1 VTITAEHPTVLN
13 EAHAS
18 ALRGSAWEYEHSES
32 EVVRMCA
39 LLAGLAVI
47 MGRSGDM
54 RKDDAFGGRV
64 MLPFFETAPPAEPSA
79 VRLALLPETGS
90 WLVWAQDPR
99 SKEPRVEMRQP
110 GYEGCLQAVLVFS
123 SYVRTE

>member
-1 VTITAEHPTVLN
+1 
-13 EAHAS
+13 
-18 ALRGSAWEYEHSES
+18 
-32 EVVRMCA
+32 MCA

-64 MLPFFETAPPAEPSA
+64 TLPFLRPRR
-79 VRLALLPETGS
+79 RLSRARCPEALLPECGQT
-90 WLVWAQDPR
+90 LVWAQDPR
-99 SKEPRVEMRQP
+99 CAPSKCASH

-123 SYVRTE
+123 SCAYR